1 MLAARRECGCRCELE
16 DKTTLLE
23 VRGSSVFDVLNFHIY
38 AVHRSRIDNRL
49 RPLRFSRKFP
59 TRKKAAAALVKRG
72 AMCPRRRRLRSAR
85 DELHRHA
92 LAVCRGGGETSG
104 LSATQSGY

>member
-1 MLAARRECGCRCELE
+1 MGRAPTHDLFC
-16 DKTTLLE
+16 
-23 VRGSSVFDVLNFHIY
+23 F
-38 AVHRSRIDNRL
+38 NRKL
-49 RPLRFSRKFP
+49 P
-59 TRKKAAAALVKRG
+59 TRKKAAAALVKRR

-104 LSATQSGY
+104 LSAAQSGYAPEAKPALASEPNASRPLRILTRTAPWLCS